1 LVCELYDSLM
11 GETNWAA
18 QSYAG
23 EREELYRRIEKLE
36 ADLSRSREKEQLL
49 VSTLGSATSHAR
61 AIRES
66 ARRDAERI
74 LRKAGAKAQKKK
86 AAVVRA
92 RRDEELEL
100 LRLRR
105 ITEQMRT
112 GLASFLTGKLEELHV
127 EAGQEQPIA
136 QPTIELERALESVV
150 EARSKNVAAS
160 DPEPDAKLPGEDERR
175 PTYGSE
181 HDLRFR

>member
-112 GLASFLTGKLEELHV
+112 GLASFLTGKLEELHH
-127 EAGQEQPIA
+127 EAEKQTEQPDA
-136 QPTIELERALESVV
+136 ELERALANVV
-150 EARSKNVAAS
+150 DARSKSVAAS
-160 DPEPDAKLPGEDERR
+160 EPDPEMKISGEDERGS
-175 PTYGSE
+175 TYGSE
-181 HDLRFR
+181 HGSWSR